1 MTILKHLFSPIQ
13 IGRMTAKNRLLMSA
27 MSINFGVD
35 ENNYVTDQLTGY
47 LAARAK
53 GGAGMILVGGG
64 GVHPTGLELPGLPA
78 LWDDACIPVHDPECP

>member
-1 MTILKHLFSPIQ
+1 MTSLKHLFAPIT
-13 IGRMTAKNRLLMSA
+13 IGGLAARNRLMMPA

-35 ENNYVTDQLTGY
+35 ENNHVTDQLTGY

-53 GGAGMILVGGG
+53 GGAGMILVGGA

-78 LWDDACIPVHDPECP
+78 LWHASRAVCAA